1 MSEFNFDIVKN
12 PEIFQENR
20 LPAHSDH
27 EFYRFEETEDGVSDF
42 KYSLNGVWKFA
53 YAKNYQSSVK
63 GFEALDYDSRSW
75 DTIRVPAHI
84 NMEGYYNPAYVNTQY
99 PWDGKEVLKPG
110 EIPTVFN
117 PVGNYV
123 KYFTLPEDM
132 KSGPIFIH
140 FDGVESGMALWCNG
154 KYVGYSEDSFTPSE
168 FDLTEFVNREGEN
181 KLAVS
186 VFRFTAGSWCE
197 DQDFFRF
204 SGIYRDVYLYTTPKV
219 HVSDMR
225 IKTLL
230 DDAYKNAT
238 LELDLNVT
246 AEGKVRYYLSDGDED
261 ILAGEEKLGTK
272 AHFSFPVKEPKLWSA
287 EHPNLYELRL
297 EITDVAGFLQEVV
310 VEQVGFRRFE
320 MMNNIMCLNGKR
332 IVFRGVNR
340 HEFSSEN
347 GRCVTDDEIYTDI
360 ITMKQNNINAIRTS
374 HYPNRTLLYRLCDL
388 YGIYLIDETNLETHG
403 VWDSIRRGLLKLSD
417 SVPGDRPEFQELIL
431 DRARSMFERDK
442 NHPSILI
449 WSCGNE
455 SYGGSDIQKMH
466 DAFHE
471 WDDTR
476 LVHYEGIYNDRRYPD
491 SSDMESTMY
500 IPTDEI
506 KEWIKEHPEKPYI
519 NCEYAHA
526 MGNSCGALYKYTDLT
541 EEEPLFQGGFIWDY
555 IDQSLTLR
563 DRYGEEFQGYGGD
576 FGDRPCDYSF
586 SGNGICYGK
595 DRAPSP
601 KMQEVKFCYQNI
613 KITFEGRDMIV
624 KNMNL
629 FTNLNEY
636 KIEVTLEKEG
646 ELLAYQTGEFDL
658 APLSEKRVPIP
669 MEIPEDEGEL
679 VLTVSFCLREDTL
692 WADAGHEVAYGQCV
706 FGKREELKKP
716 AGFFEVSEGW
726 NNIGIRGDD
735 FEILFSK
742 IHGGLV
748 SYKYANK
755 ELIKSIPKPNFWRA
769 MTEND
774 IANLLPF
781 RAGQWK
787 VASQFLTYKFEHG
800 RNATDYVVEKGE
812 NQVTVTYTY
821 HLPTIPAMDTQLSYT
836 VFADG
841 RVDVDLNLDASDK
854 VGELPEFSV
863 LFGFDAEYDH
873 LKWYG
878 LGPEETYIDK
888 FHAKLG
894 VYENEVKEN
903 MAQYL
908 RPQECGN
915 KIGVRFAEL
924 TDHRGRGIRFEGE
937 ELSFSALPY
946 TPHELDCAEHP
957 TELPKVHNTFVRVGL
972 KQMGV
977 GGDDTW
983 GALVHPEFLL
993 DNTKPLSLHFSF
1005 KGI

>member
-1 MSEFNFDIVKN
+1 MSEFNYEIVKN

-27 EFYRFEETEDGVSDF
+27 EFYRFEETEDYVSDY
-42 KYSLNGVWKFA
+42 KYFLNGIWKFS
-53 YAKNYQSSVK
+53 YAKNYDSAVK
-63 GFEALDYDSRSW
+63 NFYEMEYNARTW

-84 NMEGYYNPAYVNTQY
+84 NMEGYGVPAYVNTQY
-99 PWDGKEVLKPG
+99 PWDGKEAIRPG

-117 PVGNYV
+117 PVGSYV

-132 KSGPIFIH
+132 KSGPIYIC
-140 FDGVESGMALWCNG
+140 FDGVESGLALWCNG

-168 FDLTEFVNREGEN
+168 FDLTDFVNREGEN
-181 KLAVS
+181 KLAVM

-219 HVSDMR
+219 HVADMR

-230 DDAYKNAT
+230 DDDYKNAV
-238 LELDLNVT
+238 LDLDLKLT
-246 AEGKVRYYLSDGDED
+246 AEGKVRYYLSDED
-261 ILAGEEKLGTK
+261 KDVLSGEAKVSK
-272 AHFSFPVKEPKLWSA
+272 DAHLSFEVEDPKKWSA

-297 EITDVAGFLQEVV
+297 EITDVAGFLQEVI

-320 MMNNIMCLNGKR
+320 LINNIMCINGKR

-347 GRCVTDDEIYTDI
+347 GRCITDDEIYTDI

-403 VWDSIRRGLLKLSD
+403 IWDAIIRGLEDISFAL
-417 SVPGDRPEFQELIL
+417 PGNRKEFKELVI
-431 DRARSMFERDK
+431 DRARNMFERDK

-455 SYGGSDIQKMH
+455 SYGGEDILAMH
-466 DAFHE
+466 DKFHE

-476 LVHYEGIYNDRRYPD
+476 LVHYEGIYNDRRCPD
-491 SSDMESTMY
+491 SSDIESTMY
-500 IPTDEI
+500 IPVEDI
-506 KEWIKEHPEKPYI
+506 KKWLKEHPEKPYI

-526 MGNSCGALYKYTDLT
+526 MGNSCGAIHKYTELT

-555 IDQSLTLR
+555 IDQSLTTK
-563 DRYGEEFQGYGGD
+563 DRYGVEFQGYGGD
-576 FGDRPCDYSF
+576 FDDRPCDYSF
-586 SGNGICYGK
+586 SGDGICYGK
-595 DRAPSP
+595 DREPSP
-601 KMQEVKFCYQNI
+601 KMQEVKYCYQNI
-613 KITFEGRDMIV
+613 KVTFDEKDMII

-629 FTNLNEY
+629 FTDLNEY
-636 KIEVTLEKEG
+636 KCELTLEKEG
-646 ELLAYQTGEFDL
+646 EIVAYQSGSCEL
-658 APLSEKRVPIP
+658 APLSEKRMPIP

-679 VLTVSFCLREDTL
+679 VLTVSFCLKEDNL
-692 WADAGHEVAYGQCV
+692 WGDAGHEVAYGQTV
-706 FGKREELKKP
+706 FGKREEKKP
-716 AGFFEVSEGW
+716 EKGWMEVTEGW
-726 NNIGIRGDD
+726 NNIGVRGDD

-748 SYKYANK
+748 SYVYAGK
-755 ELIKSIPKPNFWRA
+755 EMIKTIPKPNFWRPI
-769 MTEND
+769 TEND

-781 RAGQWK
+781 RSGQWK
-787 VASQFLTYKFEHG
+787 LASQFSSYKYENG
-800 RNATDYVVEKGE
+800 RRATDYTIEKE
-812 NQVTVTYTY
+812 EDSVKVSYTY
-821 HLPTIPAMDTQLSYT
+821 HLPTKPAMDAFLAYT
-836 VFADG
+836 VYADG
-841 RVDVDLNLDASDK
+841 TVGVDLSMDSSK
-854 VGELPEFSV
+854 EVGELPEFSV
-863 LFGFDAEYDH
+863 LFGFDADYEF

-878 LGPEETYIDK
+878 LGPEETYVDK
-888 FHAKLG
+888 CHAKLG
-894 VYENEVKEN
+894 VYENQVKDN
-903 MAQYL
+903 MAKYL

-915 KIGVRFAEL
+915 KVGVRFAEL
-924 TDHRGRGIRFEGE
+924 TDHRGRGIRFEGH

-946 TPHELDCAEHP
+946 SPHEIDCAEHP
-957 TELPKVHNTFVRVGL
+957 TELPKTHHTFVRVGL
-972 KQMGV
+972 EQMGIA
-977 GGDDTW
+977 GDDTW
-983 GALVHPEFLL
+983 GAQTHPEYLI
-993 DNTKPLSLHFSF
+993 DNSKPLKLHFTF